1 MTTLSPISTTTE
13 AGELLRRAL
22 MHGETADV
30 EGAKR
35 LLSDFDSNLGFLA
48 DLNDLAR
55 TLTNK
60 SDASE
65 VRLRPIALAFDMES
79 ARHQP
84 FFPWALTP
92 FYGTAAWD
100 HLSEEQRLCLNHMQ
114 FVIHYTGLGF
124 SEKGTIYYDTWASA
138 CVPERYAL
146 LADYL
151 RREAEEEHDHI
162 ACFWGLAVKILEHYF
177 PGRGMAIH
185 TEMREFIRSS
195 TDQPLYFRS
204 FTNPSLMAKTF
215 DLMTSHFAL
224 VAGSFYTLRM
234 FGNMRIKSYDINNKQ
249 DPAVHPIIAV
259 MSRDHWED
267 EARHTAMSA
276 GMGQGGLL
284 KGCSREARSLVWD
297 AFFDGEVGTCG
308 ERLFYNSYVFG
319 KGPLAR
325 LLLRHVFTSP
335 LFRTLSPDVRREMR
349 DSTKTPSVNAFIE
362 KIGAWEVD
370 RYSDVVKRLDLE
382 PEVQARQLAAI
393 ANFKQHPLAA
403 RAE

>member
-1 MTTLSPISTTTE
+1 MTALTPVATTTE
-13 AGELLRRAL
+13 AAGLLRRAL
-22 MHGETADV
+22 MLGESADV
-30 EGAKR
+30 EAAKR
-35 LLSDFDSNLGFLA
+35 LLSDFEANTAFLG

-55 TLTNK
+55 TLTAK

-65 VRLRPIALAFDMES
+65 VRLRPIALAFDMAS
-79 ARHQP
+79 ARHMP

-92 FYGTAAWD
+92 FYGTPAWD
-100 HLSEEQRLCLNHMQ
+100 HLDEEQRLALNHLQ

-124 SEKGTIYYDTWASA
+124 SEKGTIYYDGMASA
-138 CVPERYAL
+138 CVPERYAV

-177 PGRGMAIH
+177 PGRGLALH

-204 FTNPSLMAKTF
+204 FTSPSLMAKTF
-215 DLMTSHFAL
+215 DLMTSHFSL

-234 FGNMRIKSYDINNKQ
+234 FGNMRIKSYDLNNKQ
-249 DPAVHPIIAV
+249 DAAVHPIIAT
-259 MSRDHWED
+259 MSSDHWDD

-276 GMGQGGLL
+276 AMSQGGLL
-284 KGCSREARSLVWD
+284 KGSSREGRSLVWD
-297 AFFDGEVGTCG
+297 AFFDGEIGNQG

-325 LLLRHVFTSP
+325 LLLRHVFSAG
-335 LFRTLSPDVRREMR
+335 LFRKLSPEVRREMR
-349 DSTKTPSVNAFIE
+349 DSIRTATVNPFIAR
-362 KIGAWEVD
+362 IGAWEQE
-370 RYSDVVKRLDLE
+370 RYSDVIKRLDLA
-382 PEVQARQLAAI
+382 PEVLERQLAAI
-393 ANFKQHPLAA
+393 ASFKDHPLAA

>member
-1 MTTLSPISTTTE
+1 MTATAPLPAETD
-13 AGELLRRAL
+13 AARLLRRAL
-22 MHGETADV
+22 MHGEPAAV
-30 EGAKR
+30 EDAKR
-35 LLSDFDSNLGFLA
+35 LLADFEDDTRFLA
-48 DLNDLAR
+48 DLNELAR
-55 TLTNK
+55 TLTAK

-92 FYGTAAWD
+92 FYGTPVWD
-100 HLSEEQRLCLNHMQ
+100 HLDEAQRLCLNHLQ

-124 SEKGTIYYDTWASA
+124 SEKGTIYYDGMASA
-138 CVPERYAL
+138 CVPERYAV

-162 ACFWGLAVKILEHYF
+162 ACFWGLAVKILDFYF

-215 DLMTSHFAL
+215 DLMTSHFSL

-234 FGNMRIKSYDINNKQ
+234 FGNMRIKSYENHNKL
-249 DPAVHPIIAV
+249 DPAVHPAIAR

-276 GMGQGGLL
+276 GMGQNGLL
-284 KGCSREARSLVWD
+284 KGASREARTLVWD
-297 AFFDGEVGTCG
+297 AFFDGEIGQGG

-325 LLLRHVFTSP
+325 LLLRHVFPAP
-335 LFRTLSPDVRREMR
+335 LFRTLGPEVRREMR
-349 DSTKTPSVNAFIE
+349 DSIKTATVNPLIAQ
-362 KIGAWEVD
+362 IGAWEID
-370 RYSDVVKRLDLE
+370 RYSDIVKRLDLA
-382 PEVQARQLAAI
+382 PDVLDRQLAAI
-393 ANFKQHPLAA
+393 RSFKDNPLAA